1 MPVCVAKTEGRGSV
15 QAWSPNMIR
24 LQKRNGD
31 YIYINE
37 CYIESMEEN
46 PDTTIYIHNGTRFV
60 VVEKPEEI
68 LAQIAR
74 SRPRQRV
81 S

>member
-1 MPVCVAKTEGRGSV
+1 
-15 QAWSPNMIR
+15 MIR

-31 YIYINE
+31 YIYLNE
-37 CYIESMEEN
+37 LYIESMEEN
-46 PDTTIYIHNGTRFV
+46 PDTTIYIHSGTRFV

-68 LAQIAR
+68 IAQIKDAKAKQL
-74 SRPRQRV
+74 S